1 MTFRSRED
9 NVYWVDGCKKKDP
22 EEYKILKI
30 HWKFKEV
37 CYPVAVFWVFWRGST
52 CFPPFPHPPIPF
64 HFCSQTP
71 IAWLSALDV
80 WDGWIVGRGD
90 IRKGLTATKTQVSN
104 KSQDNLGRLEQ
115 RKKKKYVHRKG
126 IKADRWTGRGTNFPA
141 AAVTGAII
149 LTGVN

>member
-22 EEYKILKI
+22 EEYKNLKI
-30 HWKFKEV
+30 YWKFKEV
-37 CYPVAVFWVFWRGST
+37 CYPVAVFWGFWRGST

-71 IAWLSALDV
+71 IPWLSALDV
-80 WDGWIVGRGD
+80 RDGWIVGRGD

-115 RKKKKYVHRKG
+115 RKKKYVHRKG
-126 IKADRWTGRGTNFPA
+126 IKADRWTGRRTNFPA